1 MMCAWCF
8 GGLIPATV
16 AHGMALGWTQL
27 SRELIPRHIFFVA
40 GERGYNFCV
49 VSDPGPCTS
58 CKVIQLEL
66 HHISVSSDGKED
78 TP

>member
-1 MMCAWCF
+1 M
-8 GGLIPATV
+8 TV
-16 AHGMALGWTQL
+16 VHGMALGWTRL
-27 SRELIPRHIFFVA
+27 TRKLIPRLLSFVA
-40 GERGYNFCV
+40 GECGYNFGV
-49 VSDPGPCTS
+49 VTDPGPCTS